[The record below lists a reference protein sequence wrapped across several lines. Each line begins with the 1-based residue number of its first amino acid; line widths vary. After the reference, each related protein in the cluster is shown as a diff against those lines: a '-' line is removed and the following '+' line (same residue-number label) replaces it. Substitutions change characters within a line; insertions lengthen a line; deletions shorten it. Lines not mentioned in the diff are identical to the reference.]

1 MSCVAVMSCV
11 LCLCQV
17 AQQGRVCDID
27 EHVLCQVA
35 GIASVI
41 DELIY
46 TCLVA

>member
-1 MSCVAVMSCV
+1 MSCV